1 MPKKNVEIKCNGGVL
16 IIHLKESQNPE
27 AMARSLQM
35 GEPPEDTRLPIVLFL
50 PADQDWSYIDRM
62 GRLYRKGNGK

>member
-1 MPKKNVEIKCNGGVL
+1 MKKNVEIKCNGGVL
-16 IIHLKESQNPE
+16 ILHLQDNQSVEEIAK
-27 AMARSLQM
+27 ACQM

-62 GRLYRKGNGK
+62 GRLYRKGDR